1 MDNRD
6 TPNRQYAW
14 YADLACEQTNRWTS
28 MYDFVSIGLYAT
40 DLFPNGQF
48 DDGVFGAG
56 DGINE
61 HGLTV
66 SQQTARLSVY
76 EDSEPTTY
84 EYMLL
89 MMLPPGC
96 WVIL

>member
-84 EYMLL
+84 EYML
-89 MMLPPGC
+89 
-96 WVIL
+96 